1 MLSESYQFIFGL
13 FFAYGV
19 AIFGLRELKS
29 KHTAAPPQS
38 LVARGFAGSF
48 LEFGVKQF
56 REPRKKRQF
65 PKPANACGSSH
76 CGLL

>member
-29 KHTAAPPQS
+29 KHTAAPQQT
-38 LVARGFAGSF
+38 VVTRGFAAIF
-48 LEFGVKQF
+48 LKFSVKQF
-56 REPRKKRQF
+56 
-65 PKPANACGSSH
+65 
-76 CGLL
+76 